1 MRQAQSL
8 AMLPAPPLAH
18 LVDALGGP
26 TKVARLLDIE
36 RSGVSQAI
44 SPQRPSLAQ
53 HHLRRLATLA
63 PAHLAPELHH
73 LADLATLI
81 EDAANRS
88 PSGTISVPYMPGT
101 LSATLTLLAAT
112 HHGNDTTLRAAAIRA
127 LSTT

>member
-1 MRQAQSL
+1 MRQTQ
-8 AMLPAPPLAH
+8 AMIPPPLAR

-26 TKVARLLDIE
+26 TIVARLLGIE

-53 HHLRRLATLA
+53 HHLRRLSTIA

-88 PSGTISVPYMPGT
+88 SSGTIAVPYTPGT
-101 LSATLTLLAAT
+101 LSARLGILSAA
-112 HHGNDTTLRAAAIRA
+112 HHGDDATLRAAALRA